1 MAKYCLQSTLQFQKP
16 RANLERSP
24 VDESCSCTRTSLT
37 MSLQQLKRITERDVA
52 RSSTSPPTSMNVY
65 AKVVTIH
72 DGDTCD
78 LVFYRNSRLERFKS
92 RLLGINSPE
101 LRTGSSALK
110 SRDFLAWL
118 CLGFDPGSF
127 PRQTQP
133 WTEAKL
139 QDSLN
144 RSENVVYAEFHGLGG
159 YGRPLVTLKREPG
172 STKSFNQ
179 MLMDN
184 GYASKYT

>member
-1 MAKYCLQSTLQFQKP
+1 
-16 RANLERSP
+16 
-24 VDESCSCTRTSLT
+24 
-37 MSLQQLKRITERDVA
+37 MSLQQLKRITERDVP
-52 RSSTSPPTSMNVY
+52 RSSSSPPTYVNVY

-78 LVFYRNSRLERFKS
+78 LVFYHNGRIQRFKS
-92 RLLGINSPE
+92 RLLGIDSPE
-101 LRTGSSALK
+101 LRTGSRALK

-118 CLGFDPGSF
+118 CLGGDPGSF

-133 WTEAKL
+133 WTETKL
-139 QDSLN
+139 KDSLN
-144 RSENVVYAEFHGLGG
+144 RSEEVVYAEFHGLGG

-179 MLMDN
+179 ILMDYS
-184 GYASKYT
+184 YASRYT